1 MICETITSTKTID
14 LCDMFKIPYVKIK
27 LGLDENG
34 KKTRK
39 GNGTKGWKEWD
50 YEKCMNYN
58 NSADPKCNSID
69 INLTSSKI
77 MVVDF
82 DSEEAKKY
90 MEECGGNVWVS
101 KSSQRKMPH
110 LWRMKNENDEN
121 VDVTDWKT
129 KIDLRYSN
137 IFESIDSVINNT
149 SKPMPIFQNYPEVK
163 IKKKKTYSE
172 ATEKKTT
179 QTILLNK
186 KSKKINEEQKEI
198 LDNIN
203 NKYWIQYDTWRN
215 MIWALYN
222 EFGDIDLC
230 NEYSKKGGE
239 KYKGIEDVQS
249 KIISDKSHNFG
260 FGTICEYSKQSNKNK
275 FIEIKSKYTPIFFSN
290 SDYELCDAYL
300 KVVGDSVVYNKDDE
314 TLYIFQDG
322 FWQKDDKKELIKRDM
337 RNQLYPIFEYKLNQQ
352 MKLDINDE
360 GEQEKRQRNIKRIT
374 ASINCINT
382 SSKQKSIIE
391 QIPIILDKKDYKFDC
406 LKPNI
411 FCFKNTC
418 FDLETRQQKKV
429 DKYDYITL
437 NTGYD
442 WIEPRKEEVQK
453 INKFLNEIQPNKNIL
468 DCVLSILR
476 RSLYGKQ
483 EERFV
488 MFNGDGGNGK
498 GVLLELFQEIMG
510 DEYFYS
516 GHNTILTTP
525 IKGGANVELSQLHL
539 KRCSVY
545 SEPPEGIKLQSST
558 IKQLSGNP
566 HINARGLYSSRTKT
580 ILHQLMILECNE
592 RPAISGRSDKALLRR
607 IIDIYF
613 PMNFVASKNEIMN
626 PETDRIRDESFK
638 DVDFKNK
645 HKFALFKI
653 IFESIHNDLYI
664 PNEVKERGNQ
674 FLFDN
679 DDLLKYI
686 DEQYVFTT
694 DNEQY
699 IKVIDLYNNFKQSDI
714 FSNFTKEERR
724 NEWSKSKFTEKIKT
738 SICLSRF
745 YKDRKKIKQKDER
758 SILVNYK
765 KRPPETTEQNEENQ
779 KFEVDNN

>member
-14 LCDMFKIPYVKIK
+14 LCDKFKIPYVKIK
-27 LGLDENG
+27 LGLDEKG

-39 GNGTKGWKEWD
+39 GNGTSGWKKWD

-58 NSADPKCNSID
+58 KSADPKCNGFD
-69 INLTSSKI
+69 INLSTSKT

-101 KSSQRKMPH
+101 KSSQRGMPH
-110 LWRMKNENDEN
+110 LWRVKDENDKN
-121 VDVTDWKT
+121 GDVNDWKP
-129 KIDLRYSN
+129 KVDLRYSN
-137 IFESIDSVINNT
+137 IFESLDSVIENT
-149 SKPMPIFQNYPEVK
+149 DKPMPIFKNYPEVK
-163 IKKKKTYSE
+163 KKEKKETK
-172 ATEKKTT
+172 KKTT

-186 KSKKINEEQKEI
+186 KSKKINEEQKAI

-203 NKYWIQYDTWRN
+203 DKYWIQYDTWRN

-230 NEYSKKGGE
+230 DEYSKKGGE

-260 FGTICEYSKQSNKNK
+260 FGTICEYSKQSNRNK

-290 SDYELCDAYL
+290 SDWELCDAYL

-322 FWQKDDKKELIKRDM
+322 FWRKDEKKELIKRDM
-337 RNQLYPIFEYKLNQQ
+337 RTQLYPIFEYKLNHQ
-352 MKLDINDE
+352 MKLNVNDE
-360 GEQEKRQRNIKRIT
+360 GEQDKRARNIKRIT

-391 QIPIILDKKDYKFDC
+391 QIPLILDKKDYKFDC
-406 LKPNI
+406 LKPNY
-411 FCFKNTC
+411 FCFNNVC
-418 FDLETRQQKKV
+418 FDLKKREPIQI

-442 WIEPRKEEVQK
+442 WIEPLDEEVAK
-453 INKFLNEIQPNKNIL
+453 INKFLNEIQPNKKIL
-468 DCVLSILR
+468 DCVLSVLR
-476 RSLYGKQ
+476 RGLYGKQ
-483 EERFV
+483 EECFV

-498 GVLLELFQEIMG
+498 GVLLELFQEILG
-510 DEYFYS
+510 IDYFYS
-516 GHNTILTTP
+516 GHNEILTTP

-539 KRCSVY
+539 KRCAVY
-545 SEPPEGIKLQSST
+545 SEPPEGKKLQSST

-566 HINARGLYSSRTKT
+566 YINARGLYSSNTRT

-607 IIDIYF
+607 IMDIYF
-613 PMNFVASKNEIMN
+613 PMNFVATEEDIIN
-626 PETDRIRDESFK
+626 PETDRLRDESFK
-638 DVDFKNK
+638 DVDFKDK

-653 IFESIHNDLYI
+653 IFESKYENLYV
-664 PNEVKERGNQ
+664 PAEVKERGNQ

-679 DDLLKYI
+679 DDLLNFIQEKY
-686 DEQYVFTT
+686 EFTT
-694 DNEQY
+694 DNSQF
-699 IKVIDLYNNFKQSDI
+699 IKVIDLYNIFKKSDI

-724 NEWSKSKFTEKIKT
+724 NEWSKSKFTEKIKS

-745 YKDRKKIKQKDER
+745 YKDRKKINQKEYR

-765 KRPPETTEQNEENQ
+765 EKPEDTAEQLENDENTEFEEDNE
-779 KFEVDNN
+779 

>member
-1 MICETITSTKTID
+1 MISETITSTKTID
-14 LCDMFKIPYVKIK
+14 FCDKFKIPYVKIN
-27 LGLDENG
+27 LGLDERG

-39 GNGTKGWKEWD
+39 GNGTSGWKKWD

-58 NSADPKCNSID
+58 KTTDPKCNSFD
-69 INLTSSKI
+69 INLTTSKV

-90 MEECGGNVWVS
+90 MDECGGNVWIS
-101 KSSQRKMPH
+101 KSSQRKLPH
-110 LWRMKNENDEN
+110 LWRLKDENDKN
-121 VDVTDWKT
+121 GDVQDWKT

-137 IFESIDSVINNT
+137 IFESLDSVIENT
-149 SKPMPIFQNYPEVK
+149 EKPIPIFKNYPEVK
-163 IKKKKTYSE
+163 IKEKK
-172 ATEKKTT
+172 TEKKTT
-179 QTILLNK
+179 QTILLNN
-186 KSKKINEEQKEI
+186 KSKKINEEQKAI

-203 NKYWIQYDTWRN
+203 DKYWIQYDTWRN

-222 EFGDIDLC
+222 EFGDIELC
-230 NEYSKKGGE
+230 DEYSKKGGE

-249 KIISDKSHNFG
+249 KIISDKSHNFS

-337 RNQLYPIFEYKLNQQ
+337 RTQLYPIFEYKLNQQ
-352 MKLDINDE
+352 MKLNVNDE

-418 FDLETRQQKKV
+418 FDLGLKKQKKI

-442 WIEPRKEEVQK
+442 WIEPTEEEVEK
-453 INKFLNEIQPNKNIL
+453 IDKFLNEIQPNKKVL
-468 DCVLSILR
+468 DCVLSVLR
-476 RSLYGKQ
+476 RALYGKQ

-488 MFNGDGGNGK
+488 MFNGEGGNGK
-498 GVLLELFQEIMG
+498 GVLLELFQEILG
-510 DEYFYS
+510 DDYFYS

-539 KRCSVY
+539 KRCAVY

-607 IIDIYF
+607 IIDILF
-613 PMNFVASKNEIMN
+613 PMNFVESEDQIIN
-626 PETDRIRDESFK
+626 PEFDRLRDESFK
-638 DVDFKNK
+638 DVDFKHK

-653 IFESIHNDLYI
+653 IFESKHNDLYI
-664 PNEVKERGNQ
+664 PTEVKERGNQ

-679 DDLLKYI
+679 DDLLKFIQEKY
-686 DEQYVFTT
+686 EYTT
-694 DNEQY
+694 DNLQF
-699 IKVIDLYNNFKQSDI
+699 IKVNDLYNNFKGSDI
-714 FSNFTKEERR
+714 FSNFSKEERR

-745 YKDRKKIKQKDER
+745 YKDRKKISQKEYR

-765 KRPPETTEQNEENQ
+765 EKPEDIEEQLENEENIE
-779 KFEVDNN
+779 FESDSE